1 MVPLYTHSITV
12 GGKATD
18 YCKSCNAIA
27 DTGTSLLAGPVDAVT
42 ALNKQLGAREIPIV
56 HEVYTEYVLVFRQR
70 FLLSQCF
77 IQHTHIKHT
86 LMCLFFTRSFLS

>member
-1 MVPLYTHSITV
+1 M

-56 HEVYTEYVLVFRQR
+56 HEVYIYRIYVSFSPKVSSFSMLYSTHAHKTFNT
-70 FLLSQCF
+70 
-77 IQHTHIKHT
+77 HTHTAVDIHV
-86 LMCLFFTRSFLS
+86 L